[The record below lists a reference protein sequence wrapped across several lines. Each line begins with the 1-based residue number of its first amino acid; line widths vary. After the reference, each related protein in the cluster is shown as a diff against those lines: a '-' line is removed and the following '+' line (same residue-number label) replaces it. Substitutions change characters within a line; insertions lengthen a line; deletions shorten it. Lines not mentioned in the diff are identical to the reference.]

1 MVDPLIW
8 PWETENAPATVVGAA
23 STLVLAANPNRTG
36 LDLVNLSDPA
46 EAISLR
52 FGGAAVAGQGKVLT
66 VYGSTYHMGT
76 DNLFLGEIYAIC
88 ASGGMQLA
96 VSEETP

>member
-8 PWETENAPATVVGAA
+8 PWETENANAVAVAAA

-36 LDLVNLSDPA
+36 LDLVNLSAPS
-46 EAISLR
+46 EAISLG
-52 FGGAAVAGQGKVLT
+52 FGNAAVAGQGKVLT
-66 VYGSTYHMGT
+66 VYGSDYHMGT